1 MAFTSRRQSE
11 DPHLSSDDLE
21 APSLSDSIIFGAPIY
36 GTDVAQSDG
45 SFESINSSIND
56 SRIRLA
62 ASVFANAHDGILIAN
77 AERTILDVN
86 RAYSRITGF
95 QADEIIG
102 ERLLIDGSDT
112 HPPSF
117 FESLWDDLDTSG
129 FWRGEIN
136 STHRNGHTRTDLV
149 SLSAVRDARGLLT
162 HYVAIFSDITTLKE
176 IQKKYE
182 HLAYHDALTGLP
194 NRSLLYDRIQQGL
207 ARLERQGG
215 HVAICFI
222 DLDNFKPVNDTLGHQ
237 IGDQLLIEVSRR
249 LAVSLRGGDSVAR
262 LGGDEFA
269 LVLCD
274 LKDTK
279 EVREI
284 LSRLLTRLSQPY
296 RISNN
301 TISLS
306 ASIGYTVAPADSGD
320 PDTLL
325 RHADQAMYVSKQS
338 GRNQYSL
345 FDTAHDRRL
354 RSRNE
359 TLTQLYRALENDE
372 LHLYYQPK
380 VDIRQGKV
388 VGFEGLIRW
397 AHPKRGLLGP
407 ADFLLSLGNHPALV
421 DIGDWAIRKALKQ
434 IEAWRAQGICL
445 PTSIN
450 IAACH
455 LLHPEFV
462 NRLTTYRAEY
472 PGIEDGQLELEILET
487 TALEDIEHVAS
498 IIRECRSL
506 GVDFALDDFGTGYS
520 SLLYLKRLP
529 AKTLKIDQSFTRDM
543 LQTSEGAN
551 AIAGIVGLAKAFH
564 RDVIAEGVE
573 TIEQGI
579 VLLRLNCDVVQ
590 GYAIARPMPADNIPE
605 WTNSYRP
612 DPAWRESIE
621 TPWRRS
627 DFPLLAADIEQRRWL
642 TVAKLAAENR
652 DHKLLS
658 KHFRD
663 DAKTPFRHWM
673 ENIAFTRYANLPEM
687 EKLPALLAHTKDA
700 RRELIENLSSANTSG
715 TEKLLN
721 KHKQKSL
728 ALIAGLR
735 NLRLAIAKLQSES
748 PLPAEND

>member
-1 MAFTSRRQSE
+1 MAPTPRQESE
-11 DPHLSSDDLE
+11 FPPPCPDNLD
-21 APSLSDSIIFGAPIY
+21 APSLSDSIIFGTPTYGVEAPHP
-36 GTDVAQSDG
+36 DG
-45 SFESINSSIND
+45 SYESINSSIND

-95 QADEIIG
+95 HADEVIG
-102 ERLLIDGSDT
+102 ERLLLDGSDT

-117 FESLWDDLDTSG
+117 FKSLWDDLDTSG

-149 SLSAVRDARGLLT
+149 SLSAVRDGHGLVT

-194 NRSLLYDRIQQGL
+194 NRSLLYDRIQQSL

-237 IGDQLLIEVSRR
+237 IGDQLLVEVAQR
-249 LAVSLRGGDSVAR
+249 LVDSLRGGDSVAR

-296 RISNN
+296 RVSNHS
-301 TISLS
+301 IALS
-306 ASIGYTVAPADSGD
+306 ASIGYTLAPADSGD

-325 RHADQAMYVSKQS
+325 RHADQAMYLSKQS

-354 RSRNE
+354 RNRNE
-359 TLTQLYRALENDE
+359 TLTQLYRALENEE

-397 AHPKRGLLGP
+397 ANPKRGLLGP
-407 ADFLLSLGNHPALV
+407 ADFLLSLGNHPALI
-421 DIGDWAIRKALKQ
+421 DIGDWAIREALKQ
-434 IEAWRAQGICL
+434 IDAWRAQGIYL

-462 NRLTTYRAEY
+462 SRLTNYLAEY

-487 TALEDIEHVAS
+487 TALEDIEHVSS
-498 IIRECRSL
+498 IIRQCREL

-529 AKTLKIDQSFTRDM
+529 AQTLKIDQSFTRDM

-551 AIAGIVGLAKAFH
+551 AIAGIVGLANAFH
-564 RDVIAEGVE
+564 RNVIAEGVE

-590 GYAIARPMPADNIPE
+590 GFAIARPLPADSIPE
-605 WTNSYRP
+605 WINSYRP
-612 DPAWRESIE
+612 DPAWRESVE

-642 TVAKLAAENR
+642 TVANLAAEKR

-658 KHFRD
+658 KHFRE

-673 ENIAFTRYANLPEM
+673 ERIAVTRYAHLPEM
-687 EKLPALLAHTKDA
+687 EKLPALVAQTKEA
-700 RRELIENLSSANTSG
+700 RRELIENLSSENTSS

-721 KHKQKSL
+721 KHQQKSL
-728 ALIAGLR
+728 ELIGGMR
-735 NLRLAIAKLQSES
+735 NLRLAIAKMEPENQQASED
-748 PLPAEND
+748 A